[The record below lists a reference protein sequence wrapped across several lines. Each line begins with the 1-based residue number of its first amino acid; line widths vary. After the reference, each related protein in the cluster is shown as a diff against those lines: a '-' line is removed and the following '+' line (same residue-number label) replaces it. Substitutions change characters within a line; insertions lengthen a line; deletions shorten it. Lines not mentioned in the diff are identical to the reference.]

1 MVRLAVCPYRLLF
14 KRPFG
19 TAHGVRTGTDSV
31 FVRLDQDGVFGYGEA
46 TMPPYVAE
54 NQRTVL
60 DRLAGWSGLQ
70 LSLPNDLDKA
80 LALLEPWIT
89 VAPSARAALSM
100 ALIDLAGKLAGQPAW
115 RLLGTPIPAGGRM
128 LMTLGMSDPTE
139 IMERLAELPSA
150 EVLKV
155 KLNGSGDVER
165 LQGIVPHWNKALFLD
180 VNQGWKTRAQ
190 AEAVLGFINRM
201 DIAGIEQPYG
211 KDDLAMNAWLQS
223 RTDLVVFADET
234 VQGPAD
240 VREKAAAFRGVNI
253 KLQKCGGLDVALGMA
268 NEILGLGKQAMLGS
282 MSESSLG
289 CTAAAHLSGLVGLL
303 DLDGP
308 WLIGNDPFVGLDL
321 NQGLITM
328 PERPGLGTEL
338 RTDLKFTPIGA

>member
-1 MVRLAVCPYRLLF
+1 MVRLSVCPYRLLF

-80 LALLEPWIT
+80 LAQLEPWIT
-89 VAPSARAALSM
+89 GAPSARAALST
-100 ALIDLAGKLAGQPAW
+100 ALIDLAGKFTGQPAW
-115 RLLGTPIPAGGRM
+115 ELLGAPIPNGGRM
-128 LMTLGMSDPTE
+128 MMTLGLCGPSEVPS
-139 IMERLAELPSA
+139 RLAELPQV

-155 KLNGSGDVER
+155 KLNGEEDLTR
-165 LQGIVPHWNKALFLD
+165 LRTVLQHWTKALFLD
-180 VNQGWKTRAQ
+180 VNQGWKNHAQ
-190 AEAVLGFINRM
+190 AEEVLSFI
-201 DIAGIEQPYG
+201 DDFKVTGIEQPYD
-211 KDDLAMNAWLQS
+211 KDDIIQNAWLQ
-223 RTDLVVFADET
+223 RQAKVTVFADET
-234 VQGPAD
+234 VQGPND
-240 VREKAAAFRGVNI
+240 LRLRSEGFNGVNI
-253 KLQKCGGLDVALGMA
+253 KLQKCGGPDVALVMA
-268 NEILGLGKQAMLGS
+268 RTVKSLGKQAMLGS

-289 CTAAAHLSGLVGLL
+289 CTAAAHLGGLVELL

-308 WLIGNDPFVGLDL
+308 WLIGNDPFVGLEL
-321 NQGLITM
+321 HNGLATVRG
-328 PERPGLGTEL
+328 RPGLGVEL
-338 RTDLKFTPIGA
+338 QADLGFTPFGA